1 LYETHGSQNLI
12 DSLFT
17 ENSDGE
23 SDWKLWARIESVK
36 RLILSLVRMDA
47 AYARLLGTTGV
58 VDPNQVNIVLPANSA
73 LFDSPNADQF
83 FQDAKMAAVAMPV
96 IRMRH
101 LVERALAREAM
112 NGFLLQVIL
121 DYIHILISNA
131 QVKILSSADDAL
143 LQTFAFAPV
152 NLYNR
157 SAEAKDLGHQL
168 VAISENYAGLLRP
181 PANALSPLTW
191 NYLCMTITAP
201 VEQLELALGRHG
213 PQSAPKARSAIEAW
227 CKSPAARRAVL
238 HAAQIFYILTNG
250 VYSPLSSVD
259 KILSR
264 VESMVFTA
272 ALVLGLY
279 FFTEG
284 VSMSSSAMAG
294 DSNPPR
300 ALELLQEIDWTVI
313 NGEGFTDQHS
323 DWTMALDNAEL
334 YPSGKCT
341 GVLARQF
348 IRHGVV
354 LASFDGDT
362 QMQGTRTAR
371 RVFQECA
378 YLLDQLGGYRGSG
391 SDIANL
397 ARSVSDILGS

>member
-1 LYETHGSQNLI
+1 
-12 DSLFT
+12 
-17 ENSDGE
+17 
-23 SDWKLWARIESVK
+23 
-36 RLILSLVRMDA
+36 MDA
-47 AYARLLGTTGV
+47 AYARLLGTAGV
-58 VDPNQVNIVLPANSA
+58 VDFNQVNIVLPANST

-83 FQDAKMAAVAMPV
+83 FQDAKTTAVAMPDV
-96 IRMRH
+96 HMRH
-101 LVERALAREAM
+101 HVERALAREAM

-131 QVKILSSADDAL
+131 QVKILSSADDAV

-157 SAEAKDLGHQL
+157 STEAKDLGHQL
-168 VAISENYAGLLRP
+168 VAISVNYMGLLRP

-191 NYLCMTITAP
+191 NYLCMIITAP
-201 VEQLELALGRHG
+201 VEQLELALGRRG
-213 PQSAPKARSAIEAW
+213 PQSAPRARAAIEAW

-250 VYSPLSSVD
+250 VYPPLSSVE

-284 VSMSSSAMAG
+284 ASRSSSAMAD
-294 DSNPPR
+294 DSNSPR
-300 ALELLQEIDWTVI
+300 CLELLQESDWTAI
-313 NGEGFTDQHS
+313 EGEGFTDQHS
-323 DWTMALDNAEL
+323 DWTMALDNVEL
-334 YPSGKCT
+334 SPSGKCT
-341 GVLARQF
+341 GALAKQF
-348 IRHGVV
+348 IRDGVV

-362 QMQGTRTAR
+362 QMQGIRTAR